1 MTSGWRVAVFSKRFW
16 LAALAVLALPL
27 LAEFNARLVVTR
39 QLFEE
44 EARLVH
50 EIEVE
55 QARAVFLQSYAQ
67 YAQSAAYVEWWA
79 RVRARLVKP
88 GEIAVAP
95 QFPATRP
102 DAIAAVAANRL
113 PRDIS
118 VEWWAAFFASVP

>member
-1 MTSGWRVAVFSKRFW
+1 
-16 LAALAVLALPL
+16 VLALPL

-67 YAQSAAYVEWWA
+67 YAESDAYVEWWA
-79 RVRARLVKP
+79 RVRARMVKP

-95 QFPATRP
+95 QSPAARSG
-102 DAIAAVAANRL
+102 AMAVVAADRP
-113 PRDIS
+113 PRDIP
-118 VEWWAAFFASVP
+118 VEWWAVFFASAP